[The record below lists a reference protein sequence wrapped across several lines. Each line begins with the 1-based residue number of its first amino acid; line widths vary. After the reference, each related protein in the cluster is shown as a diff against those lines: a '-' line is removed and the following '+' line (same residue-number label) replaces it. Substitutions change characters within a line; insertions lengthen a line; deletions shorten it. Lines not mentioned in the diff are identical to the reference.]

1 MEPRMPEPVK
11 VMTTDD
17 GRQWVA
23 LSDYL
28 VLIEQ
33 MTATENDLTQ
43 VARAVAKTLD
53 RKVCPA
59 S

>member
-1 MEPRMPEPVK
+1 MVGEPVK

-28 VLIEQ
+28 VLVEQ
-33 MTATENDLTQ
+33 MTATEIDLTQ

-59 S
+59 T